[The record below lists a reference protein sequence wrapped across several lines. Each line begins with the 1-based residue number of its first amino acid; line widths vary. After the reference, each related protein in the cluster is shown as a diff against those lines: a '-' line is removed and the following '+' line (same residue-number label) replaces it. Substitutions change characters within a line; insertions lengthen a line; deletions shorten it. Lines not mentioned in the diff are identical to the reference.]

1 MDVKNETRESFIFHA
16 EYIEDLPE
24 ENKAEFLMYIY
35 DYAIKGIEPE
45 LSSFAKSV
53 WVKIKRRI
61 DGEAE
66 AWEETKK
73 QRSESGRIGG
83 QKSGEARRSKTKQNE
98 APLQIDEANEA
109 PLQNAKQSEANEA
122 VSVFVNEFVPV
133 TENESEFV
141 PEPDAPSRETP
152 SATEYSNRIYKV
164 FHDAG
169 LPCARNNPISFLQR
183 DFKNAMA
190 YIHKS
195 ETLRKVPPDDI
206 IAACENYAKT
216 VNNPQ
221 SFVTGK
227 YSFERLVTFKNF
239 VDYLPENYVPDN
251 FIDEKKVNQDGEP
264 KVYPKREW
272 FQECPACRRQSLA
285 WDNEIQKYVCKDCGH
300 YFSYEEI
307 NK

>member
-109 PLQNAKQSEANEA
+109 PLQNAKQNEANEA
-122 VSVFVNEFVPV
+122 VSVFV
-133 TENESEFV
+133 SEFV
-141 PEPDAPSRETP
+141 NESDSEIESVPEAPAPSRESP
-152 SATEYSNRIYKV
+152 SATDYSNKIFKI
-164 FHDAG
+164 FQEAG
-169 LPCARNNPISFLQR
+169 LPCARDNPISFLQR

-190 YIHKS
+190 YLHKTPGLNNLHS
-195 ETLRKVPPDDI
+195 DDV
-206 IAACENYAKT
+206 IAAARNYAKT
-216 VNNPQ
+216 VTDPE
-221 SFVTGK
+221 SYITGK
-227 YSFERLVTFKNF
+227 YSFDRFVTFKNF
-239 VDYLPENYVPDN
+239 VDFLPENYTPDN
-251 FIDEKKVNQDGEP
+251 FKATRSGKSPEAKP
-264 KVYPKREW
+264 RREW
-272 FQECPACRRQSLA
+272 MDTCPACKKKSLA
-285 WDNEIQKYVCKDCGH
+285 YDNAKQKYVCTDCGRE
-300 YFSYEEI
+300 FEYEEV

>member
-1 MDVKNETRESFIFHA
+1 MEVRESFIFHA
-16 EYIEDLPE
+16 EYIADIPE
-24 ENKAEFLMYIY
+24 ELQPQ
-35 DYAIKGIEPE
+35 YAMHAINYALKGIEPE
-45 LSSFAKSV
+45 LAD
-53 WVKIKRRI
+53 WRDVKMWNAIKNRI

-73 QRSESGRIGG
+73 QRSESGKLGG
-83 QKSGEARRSKTKQNE
+83 QRSGEARRSKTKQNE

-109 PLQNAKQSEANEA
+109 PLQDAKQSEANEA

-133 TENESEFV
+133 TENDSEFV
-141 PEPDAPSRETP
+141 PEPDAPSRVTP
-152 SATEYSNRIYKV
+152 SAAEYSNRIYKV
-164 FHDAG
+164 FHEAG

-190 YIHKS
+190 FIHKS

-221 SFVTGK
+221 SFITGK

-239 VDYLPENYVPDN
+239 VDYLPENYVPEN
-251 FIDEKKVNQDGEP
+251 FVDEKKASQEAGA
-264 KVYPKREW
+264 KPKREW
-272 FQECPACRRQSLA
+272 KDNCPACGTKMLSWNNQ
-285 WDNEIQKYVCKDCGH
+285 EQKYICEHCGRK
-300 YFSYEEI
+300 FDYEEI
-307 NK
+307 NR